1 VLSGWRRRK
10 MRTEVD
16 LYDVLIWESLGHI
29 SDDMERLK
37 ETQRVKNGLQDL

>member
-1 VLSGWRRRK
+1 

-29 SDDMERLK
+29 KDDAKRMK
-37 ETQRVKNGLQDL
+37 ETQRIKNEIRSNMDMCPVRV